1 MEAKKKSWLGTLF
14 TYAKGEEKRLV
25 LSVVLSVFSVMLG
38 LVPFYC
44 MYRLIC
50 LFVAGTAA
58 AAAVVQWC
66 LLALLAVTL
75 GIVTNIFVPKW
86 ISGTSV
92 SRLSDEFYNLPK
104 DKVVVINN
112 PVDKDFVIRSA
123 NISVSPYPKEETV
136 FLNICNIAYSKGI
149 DVLIKAW
156 DKVLSKIPS
165 AHLYIVG
172 RNNTEYARNLVHNAM
187 GKKTVT
193 FLGFQSNPYP
203 YLKYC
208 DCFV

>member
-1 MEAKKKSWLGTLF
+1 
-14 TYAKGEEKRLV
+14 
-25 LSVVLSVFSVMLG
+25 ML
-38 LVPFYC
+38 
-44 MYRLIC
+44 R
-50 LFVAGTAA
+50 TA
-58 AAAVVQWC
+58 QWVIAQNNEMRNQ
-66 LLALLAVTL
+66 LL
-75 GIVTNIFVPKW
+75 
-86 ISGTSV
+86 
-92 SRLSDEFYNLPK
+92 EFYNLPK

-187 GKKTVT
+187 GKRLLH
-193 FLGFQSNPYP
+193 FLAFRAIHIPILNIVIVSYYHLEWKVSQML
-203 YLKYC
+203 YLKRC
-208 DCFV
+208 VLIDL